1 MACAAKAP
9 IVQNLLNESI
19 KRIVTAGN
27 YENIQR
33 WCLLTSTQLSL
44 MESAYKLPRVII
56 IGGSGTGKTAML
68 DEFATKIAKKKNED
82 VHVAIF
88 RKLILNEKLGGKPL
102 LHLSL
107 EDKYAKLKLK
117 NISVKTF
124 DTIQELEAINPSF
137 NSSVFVDELVLD
149 KSEDLHH
156 LYQMKAKI
164 LWIAIRSTSE
174 YTLDFSLLDLTR
186 KRKVNFFFK
195 IIGITKSKNLN
206 LMALLN

>member
-1 MACAAKAP
+1 M
-9 IVQNLLNESI
+9 
-19 KRIVTAGN
+19 
-27 YENIQR
+27 
-33 WCLLTSTQLSL
+33 TSTQLSL
-44 MESAYKLPRVII
+44 MESAHRLPRVII

-124 DTIQELEAINPSF
+124 NTIQELEAINPSF